1 MLILN
6 GRSGKDK
13 GVGNFTCNNYY
24 GKSVVDYII
33 ADSSLIDK
41 LNNFEVL
48 QFHPSL
54 SDVHCGLKV
63 EILRAEDVEV
73 NKNNESFVG
82 MKKVWNDV
90 LKSSFLKSLENQDL
104 SNIYYLLQNK
114 NATLSEVNGIDR
126 ELRRILVNSAEV
138 SNVLRTPSRVS
149 RKNQWFDLECHVKK
163 TRHVKCIEAS
173 VGAREA

>member
-1 MLILN
+1 M
-6 GRSGKDK
+6 
-13 GVGNFTCNNYY
+13 
-24 GKSVVDYII
+24 VDYII

-48 QFHPSL
+48 QFDPSL

-82 MKKVWNDV
+82 MKKVWNGV
-90 LKSSFLKSLENQDL
+90 LMSSFLKSLENQDL
-104 SNIYYLLQNK
+104 SNICYLLQNK
-114 NATLSEVNGIDR
+114 NATLSEVNEIDR
-126 ELRRILVNSAEV
+126 ELRHIIVNSAEV

-149 RKNQWFDLECHVKK
+149 RKTNGSTWNVM
-163 TRHVKCIEAS
+163 
-173 VGAREA
+173 